1 MYVDNVHGLQTL
13 PQQETTAVE
22 TPPTSESHS
31 AIREESLTEEGV
43 DFGRPSDSSRR
54 SSNERKFLRRSQP
67 PRLLN
72 KTMSNG
78 REREET
84 TVQTK
89 GESTSNS
96 LTSTSIDLKQ
106 VASIELE
113 QVASSRDAE
122 KIERTL
128 LISLTPPNTDPL
140 HRRANGRMVDQKG
153 GVAERSVASALSTT
167 KLGNFTSLTP
177 VHQRS
182 KSKVEEVEEP
192 DAGNLSSYIAQ
203 LRSRGHKRATS
214 APIRHQLQ
222 TTPTGRAGAF
232 AHEKKENVQ
241 QNTTAEEKKVREG
254 AKREREEGGREGEK
268 ERFTREM

>member
-1 MYVDNVHGLQTL
+1 
-13 PQQETTAVE
+13 
-22 TPPTSESHS
+22 
-31 AIREESLTEEGV
+31 
-43 DFGRPSDSSRR
+43 
-54 SSNERKFLRRSQP
+54 
-67 PRLLN
+67 
-72 KTMSNG
+72 MSNG

-106 VASIELE
+106 VASIDLKQVASIELE
-113 QVASSRDAE
+113 QVASIELEQVSSSRDAE
-122 KIERTL
+122 KVERTL

-140 HRRANGRMVDQKG
+140 HRRANGRMDDQKG
-153 GVAERSVASALSTT
+153 GVAERGVASALHTT
-167 KLGNFTSLTP
+167 KLENFSSLTP

-232 AHEKKENVQ
+232 AGEMKENVQ
-241 QNTTAEEKKVREG
+241 QNTTTEEKKVREG
-254 AKREREEGGREGEK
+254 AKRERERREGGRERRKDLRGRCELLK
-268 ERFTREM
+268 